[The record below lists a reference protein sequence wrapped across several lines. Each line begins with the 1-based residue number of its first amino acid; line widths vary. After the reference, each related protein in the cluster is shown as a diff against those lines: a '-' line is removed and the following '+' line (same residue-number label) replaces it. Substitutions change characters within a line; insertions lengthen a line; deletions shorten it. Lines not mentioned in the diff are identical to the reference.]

1 MTGLSLN
8 SAWTA
13 RMDSDT
19 CSEILARFPG
29 PVTLYPSRRKWLL
42 LMAGCLLFAVGGIG
56 EAHNGNAMDW
66 LGVAFFGLG
75 AIVPG
80 LMLLHGAASIRLDSD
95 GFEMTNLFRHA
106 RFHWQDASGFEAQFP
121 PVLRAFAIPPPSWN
135 KFVAFDNAKMRNST
149 STRVIA
155 LLMKHNAQ
163 LGDTY
168 GFSADELAK
177 LMTQWRNLAVAARP
191 R

>member
-1 MTGLSLN
+1 
-8 SAWTA
+8 
-13 RMDSDT
+13 MDSDT

-42 LMAGCLLFAVGGIG
+42 LMAGCLLFAGVGIG
-56 EAHNGNAMDW
+56 GAYNGDAKDW

-121 PVLRAFAIPPPSWN
+121 PVLRASAIPPPSWN

-149 STRVIA
+149 WTRVIA